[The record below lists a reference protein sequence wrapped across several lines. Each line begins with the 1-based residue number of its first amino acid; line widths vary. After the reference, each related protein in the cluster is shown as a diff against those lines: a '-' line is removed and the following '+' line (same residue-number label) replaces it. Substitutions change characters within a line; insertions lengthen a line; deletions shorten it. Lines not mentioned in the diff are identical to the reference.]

1 MNARRLVALGA
12 MVTTAISLALPVG
25 SAAKSLGGCPSG
37 GDWERVTVESLEIP
51 PEDASGIASLDGNG
65 DGLTCIFA
73 YPGADPSGS
82 PGAFI
87 FRDNTVKGP

>member
-1 MNARRLVALGA
+1 MNRRRLLGLGTMVVA
-12 MVTTAISLALPVG
+12 AISLALPAG
-25 SAAKSLGGCPSG
+25 SAAKSLGGCPG
-37 GDWERVTVESLEIP
+37 GGAWQRVTVESLGIT
-51 PEDASGIASLDGNG
+51 PEVASGIASLDGNR

-87 FRDNTVKGP
+87 FRDNTVQGP

>member
-1 MNARRLVALGA
+1 MNGRRVMGLVTVVAA
-12 MVTTAISLALPVG
+12 AVSLALPAG
-25 SAAKSLGGCPSG
+25 SAAKSLGACPSG
-37 GDWERVTVESLEIP
+37 GDWQRVTVESLGITPEI
-51 PEDASGIASLDGNG
+51 ASGIASLDGNG